1 MLLSIVQ
8 IGNSKGIRIPK
19 AILDQCN
26 IRDQIELEVEGD
38 RIILEPVR
46 DTPRKAWDEAF
57 REMAVNNDDK
67 LLISDAVELDME
79 DWEW

>member
-1 MLLSIVQ
+1 MLVSVVP

-19 AILDQCN
+19 AILEQCD
-26 IRDQIELEVEGD
+26 IRDQMELEVQGG

-46 DTPRKAWDEAF
+46 VAPRQHWAEAF
-57 REMAVNNDDK
+57 RQMGDNGDDK
-67 LLISDAVELDME
+67 LLISDELDMDTD

>member
-1 MLLSIVQ
+1 MLLSIVP

-19 AILDQCN
+19 AILKQCN
-26 IRDQIELEVEGD
+26 IRDQIELEVEGN
-38 RIILEPVR
+38 RIILEPAR

-57 REMAVNNDDK
+57 REMASNNDDK
-67 LLISDAVELDME
+67 LLIPDDIEIDME